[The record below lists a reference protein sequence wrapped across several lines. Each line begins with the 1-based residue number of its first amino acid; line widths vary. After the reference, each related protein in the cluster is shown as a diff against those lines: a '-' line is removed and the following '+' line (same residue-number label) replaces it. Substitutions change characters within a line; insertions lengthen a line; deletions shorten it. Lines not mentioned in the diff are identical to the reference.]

1 MFQNSIIPN
10 ELSLYKFFKQLNF
23 DLYLTKPQLKHLE
36 SIMNAMI
43 SKGFNG
49 KISDIAELAPAR
61 HRTSITR
68 FLSSNS
74 WDEKHLERALKAY
87 VVELIWAKSRE
98 TKQPIYFIID
108 DTISEKTKPSS
119 KAINPIEKCSFHN
132 SHLKGKNVYGHQI
145 LVSLL
150 SCDGLVL
157 PYSIDIYDKESMS
170 KIKLTQNL
178 ISTLPKP
185 ENKGFVLC
193 DSWYSCKDIFNASEK
208 AGYSYIGSLKTNRV
222 IFPKGHEKLGIK
234 LHQFAKSLSIEDFD
248 LVTVKGKQYYI
259 YNYIGKLK
267 DRKNISIILSYP
279 KDSFHKD
286 KALKAFISLDK
297 TLNPLDTLTQ
307 YTDRWAIEPFFRDCK
322 TYLGLDGYQVRS
334 EKSINRYL
342 SIMLVNYTYCKIY
355 SNNSYHFNI
364 GYKAAKKDL
373 EKSKVLYIYESAASG
388 IPIEVI
394 FESLK
399 IAC

>member
-1 MFQNSIIPN
+1 MFQNTIISD
-10 ELSLYKFFKQLNF
+10 ELSLHKFFKQLNF
-23 DLYLTKPQLKHLE
+23 DLYLTKPQLNHLE
-36 SIMNAMI
+36 SIMDAMI

-49 KISDIAELAPAR
+49 KVSDIAELAPAR

-68 FLSSNS
+68 FLSNSS
-74 WDEKHLERALKAY
+74 WDEKLLERSLKAY
-87 VVELIWAKSRE
+87 IVELIWARARE

-170 KIKLTQNL
+170 KIKLTQKL
-178 ISTLPKP
+178 IATLPKP
-185 ENKGFVLC
+185 EDKGFVLC

-208 AGYSYIGSLKTNRV
+208 AGYSYIGALKTNRV

-234 LHQFAKSLSIEDFD
+234 LHQFAITLNIEDFD
-248 LVTVKGKQYYI
+248 LVTVKKKQYYI
-259 YNYIGKLK
+259 YNYIGDLK
-267 DRKNISIILSYP
+267 DRNNISIILSYP
-279 KDSFHKD
+279 KDSFQKD
-286 KALKAFISLDK
+286 KALKAFISLDNSL
-297 TLNPLDTLTQ
+297 TSLEILTQ

-334 EKSINRYL
+334 EKSITRYL
-342 SIMLVNYTYCKIY
+342 TIMLVNYTYCKIY
-355 SNNSYHFNI
+355 ANDSYHFNT
-364 GYKAAKKDL
+364 GYKIAKKDL
-373 EKSKVLYIYESAASG
+373 EKSKVIYIYEAAASG
-388 IPIEVI
+388 TPIEAI

-399 IAC
+399 IA

>member
-1 MFQNSIIPN
+1 MFHNTIISN
-10 ELSLYKFFKQLNF
+10 ELSLHKFFKQLNF
-23 DLYLTKPQLKHLE
+23 DLYLTKPQLNHLE
-36 SIMNAMI
+36 SIMDAMI
-43 SKGFNG
+43 SKGFKG
-49 KISDIAELAPAR
+49 KVSDIAELAPAR

-68 FLSSNS
+68 FLSNSS
-74 WDEKHLERALKAY
+74 WDEKLLERALKAY
-87 VVELIWAKSRE
+87 IVELIWARARE

-170 KIKLTQNL
+170 KIKLTQKL
-178 ISTLPKP
+178 IATLPKP
-185 ENKGFVLC
+185 EDKGFVLC

-208 AGYSYIGSLKTNRV
+208 AGYSYIGALKTNRV

-234 LHQFAKSLSIEDFD
+234 LHQFAITLNIEDFD
-248 LVTVKGKQYYI
+248 LVTVKKKQYYI
-259 YNYIGKLK
+259 YNYIGDLK
-267 DRKNISIILSYP
+267 DRNNISIILSYP
-279 KDSFHKD
+279 KDAFQKD
-286 KALKAFISLDK
+286 KALKAFISLDNSL
-297 TLNPLDTLTQ
+297 TSLEILTQ

-334 EKSINRYL
+334 EKSITRYL
-342 SIMLVNYTYCKIY
+342 TIMLVNYTYCKIY
-355 SNNSYHFNI
+355 ANDSYHFNT
-364 GYKAAKKDL
+364 GYKIAKKDL
-373 EKSKVLYIYESAASG
+373 EKSKVIYIYEAAVSG
-388 IPIEVI
+388 TPIESI
-394 FESLK
+394 FESLR
-399 IAC
+399 IA

>member
-1 MFQNSIIPN
+1 MFQNTIISD

-23 DLYLTKPQLKHLE
+23 DLYLTKPQIKHLE
-36 SIMNAMI
+36 NMFNAMI

-68 FLSSNS
+68 FLSNSS
-74 WDEKHLERALKAY
+74 WDEKLLERALKSY
-87 VVELIWAKSRE
+87 IVELIWTRARE

-132 SHLKGKNVYGHQI
+132 SHLKCKNVYGHQI

-170 KIKLTQNL
+170 KIKLAQNL
-178 ISTLPKP
+178 ITTLPKP
-185 ENKGFVLC
+185 EDKGFVLC

-208 AGYSYIGSLKTNRV
+208 SGYSYIGALKTNRV
-222 IFPKGHEKLGIK
+222 IFPKGNKKLGIK
-234 LHQFAKSLSIEDFD
+234 LHQFAKSLNIEDFD

-259 YNYIGKLK
+259 YNYIGNLK
-267 DRKNISIILSYP
+267 DRKNISIVLSYP
-279 KDSFHKD
+279 KDAFQQD
-286 KALKAFISLDK
+286 KALKTFISLD
-297 TLNPLDTLTQ
+297 TLLKPLDILTQ

-342 SIMLVNYTYCKIY
+342 IIMLVNYTYCKMY
-355 SNNSYHFNI
+355 SKDSYHFNT
-364 GYKAAKKDL
+364 GYKSAKKDL
-373 EKSKVLYIYESAASG
+373 EKSKVIYIYESAASG
-388 IPIEVI
+388 TPIEEI
-394 FESLK
+394 FASLK
-399 IAC
+399 ISC

>member
-1 MFQNSIIPN
+1 MFQNTIISD
-10 ELSLYKFFKQLNF
+10 ELSIYKFFKKLNF
-23 DLYLTKPQLKHLE
+23 DLYLTKPQIQHLE
-36 SIMNAMI
+36 NIMNAMI

-49 KISDIAELAPAR
+49 KVSDIAELAPAR

-68 FLSSNS
+68 FLSNS
-74 WDEKHLERALKAY
+74 SWNEKLLERSLKAY
-87 VVELIWAKSRE
+87 IVELIWAKSRE

-119 KAINPIEKCSFHN
+119 KAKNPIEKCSFHN

-185 ENKGFVLC
+185 ENKGYVLC

-208 AGYSYIGSLKTNRV
+208 AGYSYIGALKTNRV
-222 IFPKGHEKLGIK
+222 IFPKEHERLGIK
-234 LHQFAKSLSIEDFD
+234 LHKFATSLNIEDFD
-248 LVTVKGKQYYI
+248 LVTVKEKQYYI
-259 YNYIGKLK
+259 YNYVGNLK
-267 DRKNISIILSYP
+267 DRKNVSIILSYP
-279 KDSFHKD
+279 KESFQKD
-286 KALKAFISLDK
+286 KSLKTFISLDRSI
-297 TLNPLDTLTQ
+297 TPLEILTQ

-342 SIMLVNYTYCKIY
+342 TIMLVNYTYCKIY
-355 SNNSYHFNI
+355 SNDSYHFNT

-373 EKSKVLYIYESAASG
+373 EKSKVIYIYEAAASG
-388 IPIEVI
+388 MPLEKI
-394 FESLK
+394 FELLK
-399 IAC
+399 IA

>member
-1 MFQNSIIPN
+1 MFQNSIISDK
-10 ELSLYKFFKQLNF
+10 LSIYKFFEKLNF
-23 DLYLTKPQLKHLE
+23 DLYLTKPQIQHLE
-36 SIMNAMI
+36 NIMNAMI

-49 KISDIAELAPAR
+49 KVSDIAELTPAR

-68 FLSSNS
+68 FLSNS
-74 WDEKHLERALKAY
+74 SWNEKLLKRSLKAY
-87 VVELIWAKSRE
+87 TVELIWDKSRE
-98 TKQPIYFIID
+98 TRQPIYFIID
-108 DTISEKTKPSS
+108 DTISEKIKPSS
-119 KAINPIEKCSFHN
+119 KAKNPIEKCSFHN

-157 PYSIDIYDKESMS
+157 PYSIDIYDKESIS

-185 ENKGFVLC
+185 ENKGYVLC

-208 AGYSYIGSLKTNRV
+208 AGYSYIGALKTNRV
-222 IFPKGHEKLGIK
+222 IFPKGHERLGIK
-234 LHQFAKSLSIEDFD
+234 LHQFATSLNIKDFD
-248 LVTVKGKQYYI
+248 LVTVKEKQYYI
-259 YNYIGKLK
+259 YNYVGKLK
-267 DRKNISIILSYP
+267 DRNNVSIVLSYP
-279 KDSFHKD
+279 KDAFQKD
-286 KALKAFISLDK
+286 KALKTFISLDK
-297 TLNPLDTLTQ
+297 SLTPLDILTQ

-334 EKSINRYL
+334 EKSIDRYL
-342 SIMLVNYTYCKIY
+342 TIMLVNYTYCKIY
-355 SNNSYHFNI
+355 SNDSYHFNT

-373 EKSKVLYIYESAASG
+373 EKSKVIYIYQAATSG
-388 IPIEVI
+388 TPIEKI

-399 IAC
+399 IA

>member
-1 MFQNSIIPN
+1 MFQNTIISD
-10 ELSLYKFFKQLNF
+10 ELSLHKFFKQLNF
-23 DLYLTKPQLKHLE
+23 DLYLTKPQLNHLE
-36 SIMNAMI
+36 SIMDAMI

-49 KISDIAELAPAR
+49 KVSDIAELAPAR

-68 FLSSNS
+68 FLSNSS
-74 WDEKHLERALKAY
+74 WDEKLLERSLNAY
-87 VVELIWAKSRE
+87 IVELIWARARE

-119 KAINPIEKCSFHN
+119 KAINPIKKCSFHN

-157 PYSIDIYDKESMS
+157 QYSIDIYDKESMS
-170 KIKLTQNL
+170 KIKLTQKL
-178 ISTLPKP
+178 IATLPKP
-185 ENKGFVLC
+185 EDKGFVLC

-208 AGYSYIGSLKTNRV
+208 AGYSYIGALKTNRV

-234 LHQFAKSLSIEDFD
+234 LNQFAITLNIEDFD
-248 LVTVKGKQYYI
+248 LVTVKKKQYYI
-259 YNYIGKLK
+259 GDLK
-267 DRKNISIILSYP
+267 DRNNISIILSYP
-279 KDSFHKD
+279 KDAFQKD
-286 KALKAFISLDK
+286 KALKAFISLDNSL
-297 TLNPLDTLTQ
+297 TSLEILTQ

-334 EKSINRYL
+334 EKSITRYL
-342 SIMLVNYTYCKIY
+342 TIMLINYTYCKIY
-355 SNNSYHFNI
+355 ANDSYNFNT
-364 GYKAAKKDL
+364 GYKIAKKDL
-373 EKSKVLYIYESAASG
+373 EKSKVIYIYEADASG
-388 IPIEVI
+388 TPIEAI

-399 IAC
+399 IA